1 MEQYIGHGARIREK
15 LLNSRSNLMPDYE
28 ILEILLCMALPRRDT
43 KALSKE
49 LITKYGSFAKI
60 ISAEPESL
68 LEVKGVGQSVLAAFQ
83 LIKEGAT
90 RLTKEEINNKPII
103 SSWKSLIAYCRSLMG
118 HTKKEIFL
126 VLYLNNQN
134 ELISEDIQDYGTVDQ
149 INIYPREIV
158 NCDKWSH
165 GRVVLL

>member
-43 KALSKE
+43 KSLSKE
-49 LITKYGSFAKI
+49 LITKYGSFAKVL
-60 ISAEPESL
+60 SAEPESL

-90 RLTKEEINNKPII
+90 RLTKEEINNKPIVVHLWDI
-103 SSWKSLIAYCRSLMG
+103 P
-118 HTKKEIFL
+118 KKRYFWFYI
-126 VLYLNNQN
+126 
-134 ELISEDIQDYGTVDQ
+134 
-149 INIYPREIV
+149 
-158 NCDKWSH
+158 
-165 GRVVLL
+165 